1 MAFKQGSHSHR
12 RCARSEAIA
21 HAVQEV
27 GFLWPPVEDG
37 RDLPHRRQI
46 PNLEPILLLLPQ
58 SENNESNFGQAEQQ

>member
-1 MAFKQGSHSHR
+1 MRFKKWGFFGR
-12 RCARSEAIA
+12 R
-21 HAVQEV
+21 
-27 GFLWPPVEDG
+27 VEDG